1 MPNIPI
7 IIHRVKIVLDVVSIL
22 GLFGLSVHLAMEDLR
37 ASSIP
42 NVQKHF
48 KDRTI
53 LVVAHPDDETMFF
66 GPTLLNLIA
75 QNKSVSILCL
85 SNGNADHIGSVREL
99 ELANVV
105 EALGPTVSLSIVT
118 DANLQD
124 NMTSEWAPEVI
135 QSHIEEHITKDFV
148 SKHTKQT
155 ILSFDDYGISGHPNH
170 RSIYKALVNMKD
182 KLKNINVTP
191 VNILVLRSVDL
202 LRKYSSLFDSV
213 ITRFQTEFMTE
224 PHTFT
229 LSISLTEYKSL
240 KQLLRFHHSQM
251 VWFRDLYT
259 IFSRYMFINDLEQL

>member
-1 MPNIPI
+1 MPNLQI
-7 IIHRVKIVLDVVSIL
+7 IIHRAKIVLDVVSIF

-37 ASSIP
+37 AYSVT
-42 NVQKHF
+42 NVHRHF
-48 KDRTI
+48 KDKTI

-75 QNKSVSILCL
+75 QNKSVLILCL
-85 SNGNADHIGSVREL
+85 SNGNADHIGAVREL

-105 EALGPTVSLSIVT
+105 EALGPTVSLSIVK

-124 NMTSEWAPEVI
+124 NMTSEWTPNVI
-135 QSHIEEHITKDFV
+135 QYHIEEHIIRDYDFAKPV
-148 SKHTKQT
+148 KQT
-155 ILSFDDYGISGHPNH
+155 ILSFDNYGVSGHTNH
-170 RSIYKALVNMKD
+170 RSIYKALIKMKD
-182 KLKNINVTP
+182 KLKMMNINL
-191 VNILVLRSVDL
+191 LVLRSVDL
-202 LRKYSSLFDSV
+202 FRKYSSLFDSV
-213 ITRFQTEFMTE
+213 ITRFQREFITE

-240 KQLLRFHHSQM
+240 KHLLQFHHSQM